1 MLSFNFAKIFAARG
15 IVKPVP
21 YLIEQGL
28 SPNYATKIAHSRF
41 IRLDLPRLERL
52 CIILNCT
59 PNDLLEWTPSA
70 KNKANPEHPLYP
82 LKREEEK
89 MIKLAQTI
97 NSLPIESLDEV
108 QQAVESIKEKKKSA
122 R

>member
-1 MLSFNFAKIFAARG
+1 MLSFNFATIFAARG

-28 SPNYATKIAHSRF
+28 SPNYATKVAHSRF
-41 IRLDLPRLERL
+41 IRLDLPHLERL

-70 KNKANPEHPLYP
+70 KNKANPDHPLYP
-82 LKREEEK
+82 LKREEGK
-89 MIKLAQTI
+89 MMKLAQVI
-97 NSLPIESLDEV
+97 NSLPIESLEEV
-108 QQAVESIKEKKKSA
+108 QQAVETIRAKKKTV